1 MATTKVSALTNKAT
15 LTGSEE
21 ILINDGGTS
30 KKSTVAGITLGGEVT
45 GAVTAVTIADN
56 IVDEA
61 NLKVSNSPTNG
72 QFLSAQSGNTGG
84 LTWAAAGGGG
94 GGSME
99 FVSKTTISSAV
110 SSVSITG
117 IDSSYDRYVMKIQLK
132 LAASNQLYLRYSQ
145 NNGSSFDTSSNYDS
159 MGDRNGAFLYS
170 AAAANAPLHTDGAD
184 WYISTLDLEP
194 SLGWINASTGGI
206 RSSNRTSNAHSSVII
221 SHRTFSS
228 FNALQFFASSGNI
241 SSGIITLYGIK
252 DS

>member
-1 MATTKVSALTNKAT
+1 MAKVKIQGHASGTGILTVTAPNTSTDRTIT
-15 LTGSEE
+15 LPDADVTLGTPEGTVIKSTGET
-21 ILINDGGTS
+21 GGT
-30 KKSTVAGITLGGEVT
+30 K
-45 GAVTAVTIADN
+45 
-56 IVDEA
+56 
-61 NLKVSNSPTNG
+61 
-72 QFLSAQSGNTGG
+72 FLREDGDGTCSWQ
-84 LTWAAAGGGG
+84 AAGGGG
-94 GGSME
+94 GGAME

-132 LAASNQLYLRYSQ
+132 LAGSNQLQLTYSQ

-170 AAAANAPLHTDGAD
+170 AAAANAPLHVDGAD